1 MTINEVIRAA
11 DRLKHNTHN
20 DEEKVAWLTRLDQM
34 LVRTTINAH
43 VREEDME
50 LPHYDPD
57 IDMDTELLADA
68 PHDEMY
74 IYWLMAQ
81 MDLANADFNQYN
93 ADITIFNSL
102 HDAYSA
108 DYTRHHIPK
117 AAGAR
122 FLF

>member
-34 LVRTTINAH
+34 LVRTTINTH
-43 VREEDME
+43 VREKDME

-57 IDMDTELLADA
+57 IDMDTELLAEA

-102 HDAYSA
+102 HDAYAA
-108 DYTRHHIPK
+108 DYTRNHIPK

-122 FLF
+122 FLY